1 MLPRKRPLLP
11 HPQLH
16 KGLQRLLQI
25 GRILLLR
32 KEIKVLI
39 LGGAGT
45 GGQESLRLRRQR
57 RNPPL
62 LIPQKKGR
70 VPRRIHAPARLTQA
84 QHPQLQV

>member
-45 GGQESLRLRRQR
+45 GGQESLRLRRQG

-62 LIPQKKGR
+62 LTPPKKKGG
-70 VPRRIHAPARLTQA
+70 VYPEGYT
-84 QHPQLQV
+84 PQLG

>member
-1 MLPRKRPLLP
+1 
-11 HPQLH
+11 
-16 KGLQRLLQI
+16 
-25 GRILLLR
+25 
-32 KEIKVLI
+32 VLI

-45 GGQESLRLRRQR
+45 GGQESLRLRRQG

-62 LIPQKKGR
+62 LTPPKKKGR